1 MLSLRGTPQVD
12 EKHGLSL
19 NGQNDT
25 SVKTDELGTRI
36 NDADGDVDDTIRDKY
51 HSKLVMYGSTQTHSI
66 GIKVSGALWRGHR
79 RCPRADWP
87 TPLECLSY
95 PGRKDIGSQMEVV
108 ADFQEGPLR
117 PYWRDG
123 PQGVGGGREEGP
135 DSVHAE
141 WDLSRLRIEREIG
154 LLRLRSYL
162 SRSWDDWDDQYRN
175 GRQVV
180 GDRESL

>member
-1 MLSLRGTPQVD
+1 MIVHQGAASESAIVATVAARERCLRMLSMRGAPQVD

-36 NDADGDVDDTIRDKY
+36 NDADGDVDDTIRDMY

-66 GIKVSGALWRGHR
+66 GIKVSRASYSGHTR
-79 RCPRADWP
+79 SPKLTGQFLTGTR
-87 TPLECLSY
+87 SSNIS
-95 PGRKDIGSQMEVV
+95 GRKDPGSQVEVV

-117 PYWRDG
+117 PYRRDG

-135 DSVHAE
+135 DSLHAE
-141 WDLSRLRIEREIG
+141 
-154 LLRLRSYL
+154 
-162 SRSWDDWDDQYRN
+162 
-175 GRQVV
+175 
-180 GDRESL
+180 